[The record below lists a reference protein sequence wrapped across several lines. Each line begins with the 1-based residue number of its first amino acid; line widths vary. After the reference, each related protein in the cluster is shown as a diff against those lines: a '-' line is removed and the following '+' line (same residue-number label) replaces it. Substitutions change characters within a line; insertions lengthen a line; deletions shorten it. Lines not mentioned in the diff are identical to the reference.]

1 MFEGCMQ
8 EVIKLETALFP
19 CSSSLRRAGAMP

>member
-8 EVIKLETALFP
+8 EVIKQGTALFP
-19 CSSSLRRAGAMP
+19 GPFSLRCAGAMP